1 MLKPPSKKKKVQWS
15 DFETKL
21 VNSRSTAQGFL
32 QNRQMGK
39 ASKKDW
45 DTDIVYI
52 RNIFAYWTV
61 WLNPIWIESK
71 LGRYTHPFAA
81 GWLLYMWET
90 MMLRALTELIKQE
103 DIRSKLEWQIK
114 ENTAL
119 NKAHEFLAGAN
130 IDKSLQNLISLNY
143 NFYRFMYSTC
153 VNIVYMNKK
162 EYLKSI

>member
-61 WLNPIWIESK
+61 WLNPIRIESK

-103 DIRSKLEWQIK
+103 DISSKLKWQIK

-130 IDKSLQNLISLNY
+130 IDRSLQNLISLNY
-143 NFYRFMYSTC
+143 NFYRFMYSNC
-153 VNIVYMNKK
+153 VNIIYMNKK
-162 EYLKSI
+162 EYLESI

>member
-1 MLKPPSKKKKVQWS
+1 
-15 DFETKL
+15 
-21 VNSRSTAQGFL
+21 
-32 QNRQMGK
+32 
-39 ASKKDW
+39 
-45 DTDIVYI
+45 
-52 RNIFAYWTV
+52 
-61 WLNPIWIESK
+61 
-71 LGRYTHPFAA
+71 
-81 GWLLYMWET
+81 MWET

-103 DIRSKLEWQIK
+103 DVRSKLEWQIK
-114 ENTAL
+114 ENIAL